1 MKIAHYEQMMD
12 YLTGPRERFRDGGR
26 TGFDKGG
33 VAKVV
38 EYINSLPDGTEV
50 STKDIRNFIEKNNI
64 NASPTS
70 ISNII
75 AGSAP
80 GKERFKDT
88 IKFVDQRGVIKF
100 NEETFKKIDDL
111 LENPETKSFRD
122 IGKGLGYKTPKP
134 SGKRGVTVGGGTP
147 LTRNS
152 PIIKAY
158 VESRSGNPFE
168 SFKVGSYKRGQPK
181 VEKVLELQAKG
192 MSTNAI
198 AEKLFEGNRTNVKRI
213 FKLFRP
219 DAIKKPTLKSTT
231 NPYANIQTKGSAV
244 RAKREAAAFKA
255 VGKTTANQT
264 KKVIDTIKDKNAA
277 ILKMSDAEILND
289 PKIKYAMSIDTT
301 GLKMDEPIKFNKY
314 EDLSDKEFVKKVREK
329 AKAKT
334 FYTPEH
340 ISEVAKGKL
349 NTAFPNNIVNAPGR
363 MGSQVQAI
371 KDYLRKN
378 PGGDFAKQA
387 DEVLLKT
394 GMQFKTGGTTF
405 GVKENIEFNSKTNKS
420 NIVENY
426 FKTPS
431 AGPTLKSRVPVV
443 TDLFEMAKSIPDDIK
458 RAKYLKA
465 GFKTLGIA
473 AAPLVIYDTYN
484 AYKQGKPILETLE
497 QGLIGTDIIGGT
509 KRFMSLTPEE
519 RDARAIVKQDALKD
533 LNIDIPAGLGF
544 IEGPDPT
551 LDLTL
556 EEARVKAAAGDE
568 RVKQLEAQ
576 RNLDR
581 ATDRSNFFGGIKD
594 KVLPPQGIELA
605 GGGIAKE
612 AGEPSGPPPESGP
625 TPQGLDF
632 LLNRGR
638 KR

>member
-64 NASPTS
+64 NANPTT
-70 ISNII
+70 IRNII

-80 GKERFKDT
+80 GRERFKDT
-88 IKFVDQRGVIKF
+88 IKFVDQRGVVKF

-134 SGKRGVTVGGGTP
+134 SGKGGVTVGGGTP

-158 VESRSGNPFE
+158 AESRGGNPFE

-289 PKIKYAMSIDTT
+289 PKIKYAMNIDTT

-387 DEVLLKT
+387 DKVLEQT
-394 GMQFKTGGTTF
+394 GMQFKTGGKTF
-405 GVKENIEFNSKTNKS
+405 GVKENIVFDSKTNKS

-443 TDLFEMAKSIPDDIK
+443 TDLFEMAESIPDDIK

-473 AAPLVIYDTYN
+473 AAPIVIYDTYN

-519 RDARAIVKQDALKD
+519 RDARAIVKQDALRD
-533 LNIDIPAGLGF
+533 LNIDMPVGLGF

-556 EEARVKAAAGDE
+556 EEARAKAAAGDE

-576 RNLDR
+576 RNFDR

-612 AGEPSGPPPESGP
+612 AGKPSGPPPESGP

>member
-64 NASPTS
+64 NANPNA
-70 ISNII
+70 IRNII
-75 AGSAP
+75 AGNAP

-88 IKFVDQRGVIKF
+88 IKFVDQRGVVKF

-134 SGKRGVTVGGGTP
+134 SGKGGVTVGGGTP

-158 VESRSGNPFE
+158 AESRGGNPFE

-289 PKIKYAMSIDTT
+289 PKIKYAMNIDTT
-301 GLKMDEPIKFNKY
+301 SLKMDEPIKFNKY

-378 PGGDFAKQA
+378 PGGEFAKQA
-387 DEVLLKT
+387 DKVLEQT
-394 GMQFKTGGTTF
+394 GMQFKTGGKTF
-405 GVKENIEFNSKTNKS
+405 GVKENIVFDSKTNKS

-443 TDLFEMAKSIPDDIK
+443 TDLFEMAESIPDDIK

-473 AAPLVIYDTYN
+473 AAPIVIYDTYN

-519 RDARAIVKQDALKD
+519 RDARAIVKQDALRD
-533 LNIDIPAGLGF
+533 LNIDMPVGLGF

-556 EEARVKAAAGDE
+556 EEARAKAAAGDE

-576 RNLDR
+576 RNFDR

-612 AGEPSGPPPESGP
+612 AGKPSGPPPESGP

>member
-12 YLTGPRERFRDGGR
+12 YLTGPRERFRYGGR
-26 TGFDKGG
+26 AGFDKGG

-50 STKDIRNFIEKNNI
+50 STKDIRDFIEKNNI
-64 NASPTS
+64 NANPTS
-70 ISNII
+70 IRNMI

-111 LENPETKSFRD
+111 LENPKIKSFRD

-158 VESRSGNPFE
+158 VESRGGDPFE
-168 SFKVGSYKRGQPK
+168 VFKVGAYKRGQPK

-198 AEKLFEGNRTNVKRI
+198 AEKLFGGNRTNVRRI

-219 DAIKKPTLKSTT
+219 DAIKEPTLKSTT

-255 VGKTTANQT
+255 VGKKTANQT

-289 PKIKYAMSIDTT
+289 PKIRYAMSIDTT

-363 MGSQVQAI
+363 MGSQIQAI

-378 PGGDFAKQA
+378 PGGEFAKQA

-431 AGPTLKSRVPVV
+431 AGPTLKSKVPVV

-519 RDARAIVKQDALKD
+519 RDARAIVKQDALRD
-533 LNIDIPAGLGF
+533 LNIDMPVGLGF

-556 EEARVKAAAGDE
+556 EEARAKAAAGDE

-576 RNLDR
+576 RNFDR

-612 AGEPSGPPPESGP
+612 AGKPSGPPPESGP

>member
-12 YLTGPRERFRDGGR
+12 YLTGPRERFRYGGR
-26 TGFDKGG
+26 AGFDKGG

-50 STKDIRNFIEKNNI
+50 STKDIRDFIEKNNI
-64 NASPTS
+64 NANPTS
-70 ISNII
+70 IRNMI

-111 LENPETKSFRD
+111 LENPKIKSFRD

-158 VESRSGNPFE
+158 VESRGGDPFE
-168 SFKVGSYKRGQPK
+168 VFKVGAYKRGQPK

-198 AEKLFEGNRTNVKRI
+198 AEKLFGGNRTNVRRI

-219 DAIKKPTLKSTT
+219 DAIKEPTLKSTT

-255 VGKTTANQT
+255 VGKKTASQT

-289 PKIKYAMSIDTT
+289 PKIRYAMSIDTT

-378 PGGDFAKQA
+378 PGGEFAKQA

-431 AGPTLKSRVPVV
+431 AGPTLKSKVPVV

-519 RDARAIVKQDALKD
+519 RDARAIVKQDALRD
-533 LNIDIPAGLGF
+533 LNIDMPVGLGF

-556 EEARVKAAAGDE
+556 EEARAKAAAGDE

-576 RNLDR
+576 RNFDR

-612 AGEPSGPPPESGP
+612 AGKPSGPPPESGP

>member
-12 YLTGPRERFRDGGR
+12 YLTGPRERFRYGGR
-26 TGFDKGG
+26 AGFDKGG
-33 VAKVV
+33 VAQVV

-64 NASPTS
+64 NANPTA
-70 ISNII
+70 IRNII

-88 IKFVDQRGVIKF
+88 IKFVDQRGVVKF

-111 LENPETKSFRD
+111 LENPEIKSFKD
-122 IGKGLGYKTPKP
+122 IGKGLGYKTPEP

-158 VESRSGNPFE
+158 AESRGGNPFE
-168 SFKVGSYKRGQPK
+168 SFKVGAYKRGQPK

-198 AEKLFEGNRTNVKRI
+198 AEKLFGGNRTNVRRI

-219 DAIKKPTLKSTT
+219 DAIKEPTLKSTT

-289 PKIKYAMSIDTT
+289 PKIRYAMNIDTT

-371 KDYLRKN
+371 KEYLRKK
-378 PGGDFAKQA
+378 PDGEFAKQA
-387 DEVLLKT
+387 DKVLEQT
-394 GMQFKTGGTTF
+394 GMQFKTAGKTF
-405 GVKENIEFNSKTNKS
+405 GVKENIVFDSKTNKS

-556 EEARVKAAAGDE
+556 EEARAKAAAGDE